1 MYPLRRHKAK
11 KFRGSKK
18 SHNQFR
24 ISLQEKSEEKK
35 FFLPLFTLTASIAS
49 AT

>member
-1 MYPLRRHKAK
+1 MTSTQTEK

-24 ISLQEKSEEKK
+24 ISLQEKSKEKN
-35 FFLPLFTLTASIAS
+35 FFLPSFTLTVSLTS
-49 AT
+49 VT